1 MVPRFPAPKSSPRRK
16 LFLARQNFFHFSES
30 FLTDLVFFHVLM
42 VRGASVPLTQQ
53 IDKQINNTYRMNTF
67 TEKIG
72 IVTQTIS
79 YMQDPDNQ
87 AVLKAKNFD
96 VTPHIARLQGEL
108 GTVNSLKPV
117 QKKAE
122 VAHINA
128 TSNLNDASYGAY
140 NDASGVIDAMAGL
153 LGKGTP
159 EAKKLQSIRSKVR
172 KHSPA
177 NPPTPPPP
185 VTAEEAAAA
194 VATAK

>member
-1 MVPRFPAPKSSPRRK
+1 
-16 LFLARQNFFHFSES
+16 
-30 FLTDLVFFHVLM
+30 
-42 VRGASVPLTQQ
+42 
-53 IDKQINNTYRMNTF
+53 MNTF

-72 IVTQTIS
+72 IVTQTIG

-87 AVLKAKNFD
+87 AALKAKNFD
-96 VTPHIARLQGEL
+96 TAPHIARLTAEL

-128 TSNLNDASYGAY
+128 TSDLNNASYSVY

-159 EAKKLQSIRSKVR
+159 EAKKLQNIRSKVR
-172 KHSPA
+172 QHSA
-177 NPPTPPPP
+177 SNPPTPTPP
-185 VTAEEAAAA
+185 VTAAEAAEA
-194 VATAK
+194 VAAK